1 MEKVMQRMGAAL
13 VACLMST
20 VAFAGNETVTVSQVT
35 EAVVL
40 TEAVDYVIT
49 SSTPFTSAGSID
61 IQNSDAVVIFSAVK
75 PSEVKSTWLSY
86 ISLNGTTA
94 TTNNAWAGI
103 YQNGAIVYP
112 HTKKTF
118 QPLTV
123 YTEEDFGGESSSD
136 WTPYTFY
143 NSSSALGDFE
153 NNIRSF
159 KLKRGYMVTFA
170 CMYTGLG
177 YSRCF
182 IAQEEDLEVSALQS
196 QLSGKVGFIRVFPWN
211 RTTKKGYA
219 GNATDANSA
228 LNTTW
233 HYGWDAGTYEYDDY
247 EYVPQH
253 HHEGWPS
260 WSTINGLTNCNTML
274 GNNEPDNYSDSKE
287 QYINP
292 SATDPSTGLDSI
304 EVQFFYGTSGSN
316 GTWISNAYTSGFRVI
331 TPAMSSNITGWLSK
345 FVSYC
350 EEYNCRLDGMGA
362 HCYWQSWGSSF
373 DSSLNWYY
381 SLFGLPIWITEFNN
395 GANWTTWPLNGG
407 DYTTVTDEGQAYHL
421 AALSD
426 IVTHLE
432 ANSNIERYAIYN
444 WVGNI
449 RSVYLADDDGV
460 YSLTPS
466 GEWYAALQSGDSYT
480 YDNGLYMSW
489 TYKSPT
495 NLNARYYNTSKRVLL
510 NWTNMNGKQ
519 TDSTYI
525 ERMLEGETT
534 WTVLDTLGMPSTTS
548 TSYSDTL
555 SNGEKGLITYRIHNF
570 DSDNKQRYSGE
581 AYVTVGGTD
590 GNDVIQFGSLSITDP
605 SETYIV
611 EYENT
616 YESRPAVFIGLQTNN
631 TSTTIAQPY
640 LKTTNIKVNQFT
652 YATMP
657 WNAQSGS
664 TDTFDEA
671 ESVPFMVLPAD
682 TVFSWG
688 DLNAQVG
695 VLNIKDTTEITF
707 ASPFDEGVTPVVIA
721 TLNNCSNSKYATIH
735 KVFDVTNTGF
745 KAVATTEE
753 GNDYSIAKV
762 NQSLAYFAIAPGTAI
777 IDEEND
783 IRISAGVGYDYLVY
797 RTARNNTFY
806 IPEDGGSVTVADPYT
821 GDSVLV
827 DTLLSEDPVIFAEIQ
842 TCNTP
847 VAAVLRGEGR
857 TKTYRDEDSNKYTYN
872 YGMRTTRIVDTSV
885 QSNSTVNT
893 PASTADVVGWVAL
906 HGTLSYTPD
915 GYTTGIEKVSTVS
928 YAENPLEVRVKN
940 RIVYVKGVEDFDLY
954 TVGGVQVAAGA
965 TQEPGV
971 YVVRYGKQSAK
982 VLIQ

>member
-1 MEKVMQRMGAAL
+1 MKTIMRNMIIGLA
-13 VACLMST
+13 ACLIAT
-20 VAFAGNETVTVSQVT
+20 VVRAGNETVTVEQVT
-35 EAVVL
+35 SAVVL

-49 SSTPFTSAGSID
+49 SDEPFTTAGSID

-75 PSEVKSTWLSY
+75 PSVVKSTWLKY

-94 TTNNAWAGI
+94 TTSTAWAGI

-123 YTEEDFGGESSSD
+123 YTETDFGGESSSD

-143 NSSSALGDFE
+143 NSSSLLGDFE
-153 NNIRSF
+153 NNVRSF

-170 CMYTGLG
+170 CMYTGQG

-182 IAQEEDLEVSALQS
+182 IAQDEDLEISELQS
-196 QLSGKVGFIRVFPWN
+196 QLAGKIGFIRVFPWN

-233 HYGWDAGTYEYDDY
+233 HYGWDAGDYEYDDY

-260 WSTINGLTNCNTML
+260 WSTINALTNCNTML

-304 EVQFFYGTSGSN
+304 EVQFFYGTNGSN

-331 TPAMSSNITGWLSK
+331 TPAMSSNITGWLAK
-345 FVSYC
+345 FVDYC

-362 HCYWQSWGSSF
+362 HCYWQNWGSSF

-381 SLFGLPIWITEFNN
+381 SLFSLPIWITEFNN
-395 GANWTTWPLNGG
+395 GANWTTWPVNSGSL
-407 DYTTVTDEGQAYHL
+407 DATTESQAYHL

-432 ANSNIERYAIYN
+432 ANANIERYAIYN
-444 WVGNI
+444 WVGDC

-480 YDNGLYMSW
+480 YDNSMYMSW
-489 TYKSPT
+489 TYKTPT
-495 NLNARYYNTSKRVLL
+495 NFTARFYNTSRRVLL
-510 NWTNMNGKQ
+510 TWTNLNGKQ

-525 ERMLEGETT
+525 ERMIDGESS
-534 WTVLDTLGMPSTTS
+534 WTVLETLGMPSTTS
-548 TSYSDTL
+548 MSFSDTL
-555 SNGEKGLITYRIHNF
+555 ASGVKGLITYRIHNY
-570 DSDNKQRYSGE
+570 DSDSKQRYSGE

-590 GNDVIQFGSLSITDP
+590 GNDVIQYGSLTITDP
-605 SETYIV
+605 DDTYIV
-611 EYENT
+611 EYENE

-631 TSTTIAQPY
+631 NDNTIAQPY
-640 LKTTNIKVNQFT
+640 LKTNNIKVGQFT
-652 YATMP
+652 YAIMP

-664 TDTFDEA
+664 TDTFDES
-671 ESVPFMVLPAD
+671 EDVPFMVLPAD
-682 TVFSWG
+682 TVFDWG
-688 DLNAQVG
+688 GLNAQVG
-695 VLNIKDTTEITF
+695 VTNIKDTTEITF
-707 ASPFDEGVTPVVIA
+707 ASPFDEGVTPIVIA

-735 KVFDVTNTGF
+735 KVFDITNTGF

-762 NQSLAYFAIAPGTAI
+762 NQSLAYFAIAPGTAV
-777 IDEEND
+777 IDEDND
-783 IRISAGVGYDYLVY
+783 IQISAGLGYDYLVY

-806 IPEDGGSVTVADPYT
+806 IPQEDGTVTVADPYT
-821 GDSVLV
+821 GDSVVV
-827 DTLLSEDPVIFAEIQ
+827 DTLLCEDPVIFAEIQ
-842 TCNTP
+842 TANTP
-847 VAAVLRGEGR
+847 VAAVLRGSGR
-857 TKTYRDEDSNKYTYN
+857 TKTYRDEDSNKYTYY
-872 YGMRTTRIVDTSV
+872 YGMRTTRICDLSE
-885 QSNSTVNT
+885 QSASTVNN
-893 PASTADVVGWVAL
+893 PASTADVVGWVAI
-906 HGTLSYTPD
+906 HGSLTYTPES
-915 GYTTGIEKVSTVS
+915 TTGIDKVTAVG
-928 YAENPLEVRVKN
+928 YADNPLEVRVKN
-940 RIVYVKGVEDFDLY
+940 RIVSVKGVTDFDLY
-954 TVGGVQVAAGA
+954 TVGGVQVAPGA

-971 YVVRYGKQSAK
+971 YIVRYGKQSAK

>member
-1 MEKVMQRMGAAL
+1 MKRTLQRLGAFL
-13 VACLMST
+13 LACL
-20 VAFAGNETVTVSQVT
+20 AGANAWATNETVTVEQVT

-49 SSTPFTSAGSID
+49 SDEPFTTAGSID
-61 IQNSDAVVIFSAVK
+61 IQNDDAVVIFSSLK
-75 PSEVKSTWLSY
+75 PSEVKSDWQSY
-86 ISLNGTTA
+86 VYLNGTKSTS
-94 TTNNAWAGI
+94 NNSWVGI
-103 YQNGAIVYP
+103 YQNGAILYP

-123 YTEEDFGGESSSD
+123 YTETDFGGESSSD

-143 NSSSALGDFE
+143 NSSSLLGDFVD
-153 NNIRSF
+153 NIRSF

-170 CMYTGLG
+170 CMSTGLG

-182 IAQEEDLEVSALQS
+182 IAQEEDLEVSELQS
-196 QLSGKVGFIRVFPWN
+196 QLAGKIGFLRVFPWN

-260 WSTINGLTNCNTML
+260 WSTINALTNCNTML

-331 TPAMSSNITGWLSK
+331 TPAMSSNITGWLAK
-345 FVSYC
+345 FVAYA

-381 SLFGLPIWITEFNN
+381 SLFSLPIWITEFNN
-395 GANWTTWPLNGG
+395 GANWTTWPLNDG

-480 YDNGLYMSW
+480 YDNSMYMSW

-495 NLNARYYNTSKRVLL
+495 NLTARYYDTSKRVLL

-519 TDSTYI
+519 TDSTYV
-525 ERMLEGETT
+525 ERMLQGDDS
-534 WTVLDTLGMPSTTS
+534 WTVIATLGMPSSTA
-548 TSYSDTL
+548 TSYSDTITGL
-555 SNGEKGLITYRIHNF
+555 KGLITYRIHNF
-570 DSDNKQRYSGE
+570 DSDSKQRYSGE

-590 GNDVIQFGSLSITDP
+590 GNDFLQYGSLTITDP
-605 SETYIV
+605 SESYTV
-611 EYENT
+611 EYENA
-616 YESRPAVFIGLQTNN
+616 YDAAPAVFVGLQTNN
-631 TSTTIAQPY
+631 NSDAIAQPFLRSSKITKSEFEY
-640 LKTTNIKVNQFT
+640 NTIMWAYQEDSEST
-652 YATMP
+652 Y
-657 WNAQSGS
+657 
-664 TDTFDEA
+664 
-671 ESVPFMVLPAD
+671 ESSEEVPFMVIPTD
-682 TVFSWG
+682 TSFYWG
-688 DLNAQVG
+688 DLQVEVG
-695 VLNIKDTTEITF
+695 TFKAKGKDTTVVEF
-707 ASPFDEGVTPVVIA
+707 ATPFPEGVTPIVIPTINNA
-721 TLNNCSNSKYATIH
+721 TSSKYASMPKIW
-735 KVFDVTNTGF
+735 DVTNTGF
-745 KAVATTEE
+745 TITVLLEE
-753 GNDYSIAKV
+753 GTGS
-762 NQSLAYFAIAPGTAI
+762 SLSTQQTIAYFAIEPGQACV
-777 IDEEND
+777 DEDND
-783 IRISAGVGYDYLVY
+783 IYVSAGFGSDYLIY
-797 RTARNNTFY
+797 RTARNNVFY
-806 IPEDGGSVTVADPYT
+806 LEDANGALTTTDAYT
-821 GDSVLV
+821 GEEIVV
-827 DTLLSEDPVIFAEIQ
+827 DTILMEDPILFAELQ
-842 TCNTP
+842 TNNSP
-847 VAAVLRGEGR
+847 VAHTLRGSAR
-857 TKTYRDEDSNKYTYN
+857 TKTYRDENKTAYSYA
-872 YGMRTTRIVDTSV
+872 YASRVTRIVDTSV
-885 QSNSTVNT
+885 QSNSDVNSA
-893 PASTADVVGWVAL
+893 ASTADRLGWVAI

-915 GYTTGIEKVSTVS
+915 GYTTGIEKVTSTS

-940 RIVYVKGVEDFDLY
+940 RIVSVKGLTDFELY
-954 TVGGVQVAAGA
+954 TAGGVQVASGA

-971 YVVRYGKQSAK
+971 YIVRSGKQTAK
-982 VLIQ
+982 VLIE

>member
-1 MEKVMQRMGAAL
+1 MKRGMLQRMGASLA
-13 VACLMST
+13 ACLVCA
-20 VAFAGNETVTVSQVT
+20 VALAGNETVTVSQVT

-49 SSTPFTSAGSID
+49 GEEPFTTAGSID
-61 IQNSDAVVIFSAVK
+61 IQNSDAVVIFTALK
-75 PSEVKSTWLSY
+75 PSEVKSDWLSY

-94 TTNNAWAGI
+94 TSNNAWTGI

-153 NNIRSF
+153 NNVRSF

-170 CMYTGLG
+170 CMSTGLG

-182 IAQEEDLEVSALQS
+182 IAQDADLEVSALQS

-211 RTTKKGYA
+211 RATKKGYA

-331 TPAMSSNITGWLSK
+331 TPAMSSNITGWLGK
-345 FVSYC
+345 FIGYC

-362 HCYWQSWGSSF
+362 HCYWQNWGSSF

-381 SLFGLPIWITEFNN
+381 SLYGLPIWITEFNN
-395 GANWTTWPLNGG
+395 GANWTTWPVNDGSL
-407 DYTTVTDEGQAYHL
+407 DATTESQAYHL

-432 ANSNIERYAIYN
+432 ANANVERYAIYN
-444 WVGNI
+444 WVGDC
-449 RSVYLADDDGV
+449 RSVYLN
-460 YSLTPS
+460 SELTPS
-466 GEWYAALQSGDSYT
+466 GEWYAALESNDAYS
-480 YDNGLYMSW
+480 YDNKLYMSW
-489 TYKSPT
+489 TYHSPT
-495 NLNARYYNTSKRVLL
+495 NLTARFYNTSKRVLL
-510 NWTNMNGKQ
+510 TWTNMNGKQ

-525 ERMLEGETT
+525 ERMIEGESS
-534 WTVLDTLGMPSTTS
+534 WTVLDTLGMPSSTS
-548 TSYSDTL
+548 TSFSDTL

-590 GNDVIQFGSLSITDP
+590 GNDVIQYGSLSITDP

-611 EYENT
+611 EYENE
-616 YESRPAVFIGLQTNN
+616 YASRPAVFIGLQTNN

-640 LKTTNIKVNQFT
+640 LKTTNIKANQFT
-652 YATMP
+652 YAMMP

-682 TVFSWG
+682 TVLDWG
-688 DLNAQVG
+688 LNAQVG

-735 KVFDVTNTGF
+735 KVFDITNTGF

-753 GNDYSIAKV
+753 GNSYSIAKV
-762 NQSLAYFAIAPGTAI
+762 NQSLAYFAIAPGSAV
-777 IDEEND
+777 IDEDND
-783 IRISAGVGYDYLVY
+783 ISIAAGVGYDYLVY
-797 RTARNNTFY
+797 RTARANTFY
-806 IPEDGGSVTVADPYT
+806 LAAEEGAVTVADPYT
-821 GDSVLV
+821 GDSLLV
-827 DTLLSEDPVIFAEIQ
+827 DTLLTEDPVLFAEIQ
-842 TCNTP
+842 TANTP
-847 VAAVLRGEGR
+847 VAATLRGEGR
-857 TKTYRDEDSNKYTYN
+857 TKTYRDEDSNKYSLT

-885 QSNSTVNT
+885 QSKSSVDT
-893 PASTADVVGWVAL
+893 PLSTADVVGWVAI
-906 HGTLSYTPD
+906 HGTLTYDPNAA
-915 GYTTGIEKVSTVS
+915 TGIEQVSAVS

-940 RIVYVKGVEDFDLY
+940 RIVYVRGVEDFDLY
-954 TVGGVQVAAGA
+954 TANGVQVAAGA
-965 TQEPGV
+965 SQEPGV
-971 YVVRYGKQSAK
+971 YLVRCGKQTAK